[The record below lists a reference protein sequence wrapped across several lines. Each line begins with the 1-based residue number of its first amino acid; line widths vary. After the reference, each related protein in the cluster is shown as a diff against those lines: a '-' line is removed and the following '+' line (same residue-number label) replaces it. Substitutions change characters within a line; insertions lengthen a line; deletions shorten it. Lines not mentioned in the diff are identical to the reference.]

1 VTLLKPDGY
10 TALSTFQHP
19 FNPGNA
25 TSAERI
31 DLSASDT
38 PDNWIASPCPEGSSP
53 GRQNCAETTQPGTVV
68 DVNTATADDLTQVT
82 GIGPATAA
90 AIISYRDTNGAYES
104 LIQLTVSDGITP
116 DRVADWMVSEES
128 ESEYTIGLQGAKEVL
143 TFHTVADLL
152 TALPSPSNPGTWDG
166 QPVRIQRATA
176 LEGSDLD
183 TKQDH
188 LFGDWGD
195 EGKMY
200 PQGDV
205 QIPVFLDQARTA
217 MNYGRDQTDHANAMD
232 DWIKEDGD
240 PYLNPD
246 FYRWSSPLWSFG
258 RIAYAHV
265 FALEGVVE
273 VDQGA
278 WRLRVRART
287 DPGIDRVVMIERWLI
302 PDDWAELQ
310 TVWTYS
316 YKSVVVDSAS
326 GVSYSLPYRLALAH
340 PARQFWY
347 DTYGVWI
354 DVPRCPRFGECASC
368 VADWNLFNQA
378 LAEWTP

>member
-1 VTLLKPDGY
+1 MVRPTRSRPFSLL
-10 TALSTFQHP
+10 AACAVAWALLLST
-19 FNPGNA
+19 PGA
-25 TSAERI
+25 ALADWQTSRGADI
-31 DLSASDT
+31 AASTLDLAIVR
-38 PDNWIASPCPEGSSP
+38 PL
-53 GRQNCAETTQPGTVV
+53 
-68 DVNTATADDLTQVT
+68 ATAKVIV
-82 GIGPATAA
+82 GAVFFVPAALFSA
-90 AIISYRDTNGAYES
+90 PMGREGYEGAYES

-116 DRVADWMVSEES
+116 DRVADWMVAEDG
-128 ESEYTIGLQGAKEVL
+128 ESEYTIGLEGAKEVL
-143 TFHTVADLL
+143 AFHTVSDLL
-152 TALPSPSNPGTWDG
+152 AALPAPSNPGAWDG

-195 EGKMY
+195 ESEMY
-200 PQGDV
+200 PQGNV
-205 QIPVFLDQARTA
+205 SIPVFLDQARTA
-217 MNYGRDQTDHANAMD
+217 MNYLRDQTDHKNAMD

-273 VDQGA
+273 VNAGA
-278 WRLRVRART
+278 WRLRIRART
-287 DPGIDRVVMIERWLI
+287 DPGIDRVVMIERWLT
-302 PDDWAELQ
+302 PGEWAELQ

-316 YKSVVVDSAS
+316 YKSVVIDSTS
-326 GVSYSLPYRLALAH
+326 GFSYSLPYRLALAH
-340 PARQFWY
+340 PARQYWY

-354 DVPRCPRFGECASC
+354 DIPRCPRFGECHPM
-368 VADWNLFNQA
+368 VDDWNLFNQA
-378 LAEWTP
+378 LSEWTP